1 MKPAIA
7 LLALALLTA
16 CHRPR
21 ADEPNPGADGEAQ
34 ARTAAK
40 TLADIQAAD
49 AASQGPAPE
58 IAPVV
63 HHDEEAPKAKSA
75 AAPKEAPADDATSV
89 TVNDAG

>member
-1 MKPAIA
+1 MRPAIT
-7 LLALALLTA
+7 LMALALLAA

-40 TLADIQAAD
+40 TLADIQAAN

-63 HHDEEAPKAKSA
+63 RSDALEAKPAVKPEEV
-75 AAPKEAPADDATSV
+75 PADDATTV
-89 TVNDAG
+89 AVNDAG

>member
-1 MKPAIA
+1 VRPAIA
-7 LLALALLTA
+7 LLALALLAA

-49 AASQGPAPE
+49 AAAQGPPPE

-63 HHDEEAPKAKSA
+63 HHDEPKAK
-75 AAPKEAPADDATSV
+75 PAPAPVDDAT
-89 TVNDAG
+89 TIAENDAG